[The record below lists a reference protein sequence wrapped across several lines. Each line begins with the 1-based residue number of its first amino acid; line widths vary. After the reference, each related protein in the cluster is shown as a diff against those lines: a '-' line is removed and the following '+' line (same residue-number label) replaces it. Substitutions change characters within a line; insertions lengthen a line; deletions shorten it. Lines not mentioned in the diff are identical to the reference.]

1 MAKKK
6 DIRTDK
12 YELQKFN
19 NFVLF
24 TAENGKVNID
34 VYFQDETLWLTQKA
48 IAELFEKGRTT
59 ITEHLKKIFNEG
71 ELDELSVCRDFR
83 HTAEDGKTYTTKYY
97 NLKAIT
103 AVGYRV
109 NSHRAI
115 EFRKWATDVLHEY
128 IIKGF
133 AMDDERLKQIQHFG
147 IDYFEE
153 MLERIREIRMS
164 ERRLYQKITDIY
176 ALSAD
181 YDSQADITQQFFAT
195 VQNKLH
201 WAITGKTAAEIIY
214 SEADATKIYMGLKT
228 WKHAPNGKILK
239 SDVSIAKNYLNEEHI
254 KALEQMVSGYL
265 DVAETRARNRQVM
278 NMKDWDKFLIQ
289 FLELADYPILKDTGK
304 ISMLQAKLIAES
316 EYEKYRVVQDKMY
329 QSDFDKQL
337 KLQQQLGKVEDDLD
351 KAMKKLKAKRK
362 K

>member
-1 MAKKK
+1 MSKDKNIPNKKG
-6 DIRTDK
+6 
-12 YELQKFN
+12 ELQQLN

-24 TAENGKVNID
+24 QAENGKVNID
-34 VYFQDETLWLTQKA
+34 VYFQDETLWLSQKA
-48 IAELFEKGRTT
+48 IAELFEKGRST
-59 ITEHLKKIFNEG
+59 ITEHLKKIFEEG
-71 ELDELSVCRDFR
+71 ELNENSVCRDFR
-83 HTAEDGKTYTTKYY
+83 HTAEDGKTYSTQFY

-115 EFRKWATDVLHEY
+115 EFRKWATNVLHEY

-147 IDYFEE
+147 IDYFDE

-181 YDSQADITQQFFAT
+181 YDSKADITQQFFAT

-214 SEADATKIYMGLKT
+214 TEVDAAKIYMGLKT

-239 SDVSIAKNYLNEEHI
+239 SDVSIAKNYLNEQHI
-254 KALEQMVSGYL
+254 KALEQIVSAYL

-278 NMKDWDKFLIQ
+278 NMKDWDKFLVQ

-304 ISMLQAKLIAES
+304 ISMLEAKLKAES
-316 EYEKYRVVQDKMY
+316 EYEKYRVIQDHNY
-329 QSDFDKQL
+329 ESDFDK
-337 KLQQQLGKVEDDLD
+337 EI
-351 KAMKKLKAKRK
+351 KKLLPPKNK